1 MFRGGEAAATKTM
14 IFAMV
19 TKTEGIEEVQYIQI
33 KKENQKMKNITKSII
48 LSAAVAALAALL
60 LKGCRREK
68 TAQAE
73 GAPAESSRTAAVD
86 STRMEMELIEW
97 VGAGVELDR

>member
-1 MFRGGEAAATKTM
+1 MRNGAWVLM
-14 IFAMV
+14 VAM
-19 TKTEGIEEVQYIQI
+19 
-33 KKENQKMKNITKSII
+33 M
-48 LSAAVAALAALL
+48 LVA
-60 LKGCRREK
+60 GCRREK

-73 GAPAESSRTAAVD
+73 GAPAESSRTAAAD

>member
-1 MFRGGEAAATKTM
+1 M

-19 TKTEGIEEVQYIQI
+19 TKTEGIEEVQYIHI
-33 KKENQKMKNITKSII
+33 KKENQKMKNITKTVI
-48 LSAAVAALAALL
+48 LAVAVAALAALL
-60 LKGCRREK
+60 LAGCRREK
-68 TAQAE
+68 AAQAKD
-73 GAPAESSRTAAVD
+73 APAESSRTVAVD

>member
-1 MFRGGEAAATKTM
+1 M

-33 KKENQKMKNITKSII
+33 KKENQKMKNTTKSII

-60 LKGCRREK
+60 LKGCRQEK
-68 TAQAE
+68 AAQTKD
-73 GAPAESSRTAAVD
+73 APAESSRTAAD